1 MVNLSSITAVLT
13 AGLLPQ
19 LYALPYPTPIQH
31 NILTTHSTNA
41 AGLHSAAVAKGLD
54 YLGTATDNPEL
65 TDSAYM
71 KQLNNTDDFGQLT
84 PGNSLKVWL
93 SFICDFDYS
102 RLM

>member
-1 MVNLSSITAVLT
+1 MVNLSSITAVLA

-19 LYALPYPTPIQH
+19 LYVLLYPYITSM
-31 NILTTHSTNA
+31 LTTYSTNA

-71 KQLNNTDDFGQLT
+71 KQLNNTGDFGQLT
-84 PGNSLKVWL
+84 PGNSLKV
-93 SFICDFDYS
+93 
-102 RLM
+102 

>member
-1 MVNLSSITAVLT
+1 M
-13 AGLLPQ
+13 
-19 LYALPYPTPIQH
+19 
-31 NILTTHSTNA
+31 LTTYSTNA

-84 PGNSLKVWL
+84 PGNSLKV
-93 SFICDFDYS
+93 
-102 RLM
+102 

>member
-1 MVNLSSITAVLT
+1 M
-13 AGLLPQ
+13 
-19 LYALPYPTPIQH
+19 PYPPLQEH

-84 PGNSLKVWL
+84 PGNSLKV
-93 SFICDFDYS
+93 
-102 RLM
+102 

>member
-84 PGNSLKVWL
+84 PGNSLKV
-93 SFICDFDYS
+93 
-102 RLM
+102 